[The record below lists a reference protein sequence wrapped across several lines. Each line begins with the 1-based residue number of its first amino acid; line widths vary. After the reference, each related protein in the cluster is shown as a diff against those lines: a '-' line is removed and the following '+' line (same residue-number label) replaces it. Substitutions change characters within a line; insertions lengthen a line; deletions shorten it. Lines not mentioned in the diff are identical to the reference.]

1 MGGMTAAEALSRAG
15 HVAEEVLFPSA
26 MKVDAADRIP
36 AAHFDALARAG
47 LYGLAGPVGSGG
59 LDADLTTFCSVIEIM
74 AGGCLATTFVW
85 LQHHSTVRALAA
97 SPNSL
102 LRDRWLEPLCRGAK
116 RAGIALGG
124 ARPGPPLLRARP
136 VPGGYVFDGSA
147 PWVTGWDMVD
157 VVHTLARDDSGS
169 LVAALLPAQVSA
181 TLTAS
186 RLELVA
192 VNASRTVELEFTE
205 HFVPADLVSGSM
217 PHAQWLARDAA
228 GLRPNGSLSLG
239 IAGRCGRLLGQL
251 AGTSAQSSAAA
262 GLLSAELAAIR
273 ARLDTAAAPE
283 SDGVAL
289 SAARADASVLAFQ
302 AAGLLVAAA
311 GSHSILAGEHPQRLA
326 REALFLQVFGSRP
339 AIKDRQAALLT
350 ARSVISASPAGDGP
364 DADGRDA
371 DGPG

>member
-1 MGGMTAAEALSRAG
+1 MGGMTAAEALSQAG
-15 HVAEEVLFPSA
+15 HVAEELLFPAA
-26 MKVDAADRIP
+26 MKVDAADEIP
-36 AAHFDALARAG
+36 SAHFDSLARAG
-47 LYGLAGPVGSGG
+47 LYGLAGPVGAGG
-59 LDADLTTFCSVIEIM
+59 LDVDLATFCSVIEIM

-97 SPNSL
+97 TPNSL
-102 LRDRWLEPLCRGAK
+102 LRERWLEPLCSGAK

-124 ARPGPPLLRARP
+124 ARPGPPLLRARA

-147 PWVTGWDMVD
+147 PWVTGWDMID
-157 VVHTLARDDSGS
+157 VIHTLARDDSGN

-181 TLTAS
+181 TLAAS

-192 VNASRTVELEFTE
+192 VNASRTVELAFTG

-239 IAGRCGRLLGQL
+239 VAGRCGRLLGQL
-251 AGTSAQSSAAA
+251 GGTAAQSSGAAV
-262 GLLSAELAAIR
+262 LLRAELAAIR
-273 ARLDTAAAPE
+273 ARLDAASAPA

-289 SAARADASVLAFQ
+289 PAARAAASVLAFQ

-326 REALFLQVFGSRP
+326 REALFLQVFGSRH
-339 AIKDRQAALLT
+339 AIKDRQVALLT
-350 ARSVISASPAGDGP
+350 ARGAIAGGL
-364 DADGRDA
+364 DADGT
-371 DGPG
+371 GN